1 MITAHLTKTRDG
13 WKIAIVNGVKPLLEN
28 IITEATFRQKRD
40 AKQFAKSV
48 GAKAWNYWT
57 ETARASGPS
66 LGENIMKQTILEILL
81 GTLVFLYLWAFLF
94 VLMSFWKLVIGETY
108 NENRTFNAEIQ

>member
-48 GAKAWNYWT
+48 GAKAWNY
-57 ETARASGPS
+57 
-66 LGENIMKQTILEILL
+66 I
-81 GTLVFLYLWAFLF
+81 
-94 VLMSFWKLVIGETY
+94 
-108 NENRTFNAEIQ
+108 